1 MLARAEWLCEF
12 TIPHEP
18 EEGEEGTVWLGVM
31 PIGWE
36 NGWYMMG
43 FVVSLCYVAVLSDLI
58 LVCAKF
64 CESPQPNTPCT
75 HHLRHL

>member
-1 MLARAEWLCEF
+1 
-12 TIPHEP
+12 
-18 EEGEEGTVWLGVM
+18 M

-64 CESPQPNTPCT
+64 CETQQTFPAPVIFIIICHALFGLCLSFPDHTNSAG
-75 HHLRHL
+75 